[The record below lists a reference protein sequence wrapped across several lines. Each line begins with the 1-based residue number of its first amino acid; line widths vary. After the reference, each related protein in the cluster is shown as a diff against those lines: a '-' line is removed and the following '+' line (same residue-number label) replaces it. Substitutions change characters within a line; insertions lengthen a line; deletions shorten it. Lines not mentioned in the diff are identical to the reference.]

1 MDIVTNSLLWFTAIS
16 VGLMAGIYFT
26 FSVFVMRSLD
36 AIEAPAGML
45 AMQSINR
52 IIVKSFFLPIF
63 FLSSLAGAALAVIG
77 GLDISAPGALGMLIG
92 GGLYVIG
99 MFGVTVVGN
108 VPLNNRLEAT
118 AADGPDGLAMW
129 ALYLEQW
136 TRWNHVRTI
145 ACTGSLVFL
154 ILAIAERI

>member
-1 MDIVTNSLLWFTAIS
+1 MDIVTNALLWFTAIS

-36 AIEAPAGML
+36 TIEAPAGML

-63 FLSSLAGAALAVIG
+63 FLSSLAGVVLAVIG
-77 GLDISAPGALGMLIG
+77 GLDLAAPGAVGMLLG

-99 MFGVTVVGN
+99 MFVVTVVGN

-118 AADGPDGLAMW
+118 AADGPDGTAMW
-129 ALYLEQW
+129 TLYLEKW